1 MSLAKIGQLAWRN
14 LWRQRRRNLTML
26 VALSFAVMGVIFLN
40 AFLRGMTA
48 QMADG
53 AINSMVGHVKVLQPG
68 YRDDPGIAR
77 SFVLESE
84 WSPEI
89 PAGQLQGWARRVRVP
104 AVIMSERETRGIEFI
119 GIDPAQESISFVAD
133 WTIEGEGLQ
142 GPDDR
147 RILVGKSLAEQL
159 ETAAGRRL
167 VIVTQGADGRSR
179 EAGYRIA
186 GLYQSEHSALE
197 KFHVFTGIE
206 AAQAL
211 LVSDT
216 VTEVSVRLT
225 DEKYQPTVLQSLIA
239 TFVGLNV
246 FDWQTLQPMAATM
259 MQLSDAMIY
268 ILFIIV
274 MSALVFGLVNTVV
287 TAVMERYREIGMLR
301 ALGMRAGA
309 VLLQIVTESTLI
321 MIMGVV
327 IGTAAGGGLCLWLS
341 DGVDL
346 SAFSEGLEAFGFSSN
361 TLVPTIMPADL
372 AFVVVASLVMGVV
385 ASFFPALR
393 AVRLNPLEAM
403 RR

>member
-133 WTIEGEGLQ
+133 WTVEGEQLE
-142 GPDDR
+142 GPGDR
-147 RILVGKSLAEQL
+147 RILVGRSLAEQL

-372 AFVVVASLVMGVV
+372 AFVMVASLVMGVV

>member
-40 AFLRGMTA
+40 AFLRGLTA

-133 WTIEGEGLQ
+133 WTIEGEQLE
-142 GPDDR
+142 GPGDR
-147 RILVGKSLAEQL
+147 RILVGRSLAEQL

>member
-321 MIMGVV
+321 MIMGVA
-327 IGTAAGGGLCLWLS
+327 IGAAAGGGLCWWLS

-346 SAFSEGLEAFGFSSN
+346 AAFSEGLEAFGFSSN
-361 TLVPTIMPADL
+361 TLVPTIVPADL

>member
-77 SFVLESE
+77 SFVLEPD

-89 PAGQLQGWARRVRVP
+89 PAGQMQGWARRVRVP

-133 WTIEGEGLQ
+133 WTIEGEQLE
-142 GPDDR
+142 GPGDR
-147 RILVGKSLAEQL
+147 RILVGRSLAEQL
-159 ETAAGRRL
+159 ETEAGRRL

-287 TAVMERYREIGMLR
+287 TAIMERYREIGMLR

-327 IGTAAGGGLCLWLS
+327 VGTAAGGGLCLWLS
-341 DGVDL
+341 DGIDL
-346 SAFSEGLEAFGFSSN
+346 AAFSDGMEAFGLPSS
-361 TLVPTIMPADL
+361 TLVPTIWPADL

>member
-40 AFLRGMTA
+40 AFLRGLTA

-321 MIMGVV
+321 MIMGVA

-346 SAFSEGLEAFGFSSN
+346 AAFSEGLEAFGFSSN

>member
-133 WTIEGEGLQ
+133 WTIEGEQLE
-142 GPDDR
+142 GPGDR
-147 RILVGKSLAEQL
+147 RILVGRSLAEQL

-225 DEKYQPTVLQSLIA
+225 DEKYQPTVLQSLIE

-321 MIMGVV
+321 MIMGVA

-346 SAFSEGLEAFGFSSN
+346 AAFSEGLEAFGFSSN
-361 TLVPTIMPADL
+361 TLVPTIVPADL

>member
-104 AVIMSERETRGIEFI
+104 AVIMSERETRGIEFV

-321 MIMGVV
+321 MIMGVA
-327 IGTAAGGGLCLWLS
+327 IGTAAGGGLCWWLS

-346 SAFSEGLEAFGFSSN
+346 AAFSEGLEAFGLSSKL
-361 TLVPTIMPADL
+361 LVPTIVPADL

>member
-77 SFVLESE
+77 SFVLEAE
-84 WSPEI
+84 WAPEI

-321 MIMGVV
+321 MIMGVA
-327 IGTAAGGGLCLWLS
+327 IGTAAGGGLCWWLS

-346 SAFSEGLEAFGFSSN
+346 AAFSEGLEAFGLSSKL
-361 TLVPTIMPADL
+361 LVPTIVPADL

>member
-84 WSPEI
+84 WSPDI

-133 WTIEGEGLQ
+133 WTIEGEQLE
-142 GPDDR
+142 GPGDR
-147 RILVGKSLAEQL
+147 RILVGRSLAEQL

-225 DEKYQPTVLQSLIA
+225 DEKYQPTVLQSLIE

-321 MIMGVV
+321 MIMGVA

-346 SAFSEGLEAFGFSSN
+346 AAFSEGLEAFGFSSN
-361 TLVPTIMPADL
+361 TLVPTIVPADL

>member
-133 WTIEGEGLQ
+133 WTIEGEQLE
-142 GPDDR
+142 GPGDR
-147 RILVGKSLAEQL
+147 RILVGRSLAEQL

-268 ILFIIV
+268 VLFIIV

-321 MIMGVV
+321 MIMGVA
-327 IGTAAGGGLCLWLS
+327 IGAAAGGGLCWWLS

-346 SAFSEGLEAFGFSSN
+346 AAFSEGLEAFGLSSKL
-361 TLVPTIMPADL
+361 LVPTIVPADL

>member
-77 SFVLESE
+77 SFVLEAE
-84 WSPEI
+84 WAPEI

-259 MQLSDAMIY
+259 MELSDAMIY

-321 MIMGVV
+321 MIMGVA
-327 IGTAAGGGLCLWLS
+327 IGTAAGGGLCWWLS

-346 SAFSEGLEAFGFSSN
+346 AAFSEGLEAFGLSSKL
-361 TLVPTIMPADL
+361 LVPTIVPADL

>member
-84 WSPEI
+84 WSPDI

-321 MIMGVV
+321 MIMGVA
-327 IGTAAGGGLCLWLS
+327 IGTAAGGGLCWWLS

-346 SAFSEGLEAFGFSSN
+346 AAFSEGLEAFGLSSKL
-361 TLVPTIMPADL
+361 LVPTIVPADL

>member
-197 KFHVFTGIE
+197 NFHVVPGIE

-321 MIMGVV
+321 MIMGVA
-327 IGTAAGGGLCLWLS
+327 IGTAAGGGLCWWLS

-346 SAFSEGLEAFGFSSN
+346 ATFSEGLEAFGFSSN
-361 TLVPTIMPADL
+361 TMVPTIVPADL

>member
-40 AFLRGMTA
+40 AFLRGLTA

-361 TLVPTIMPADL
+361 TLVPTIVPADL

>member
-84 WSPEI
+84 WSPDI

-133 WTIEGEGLQ
+133 WTIEGEQLD
-142 GPDDR
+142 GPGDR
-147 RILVGKSLAEQL
+147 RILVGRSLAEQL

-321 MIMGVV
+321 MIMGVA
-327 IGTAAGGGLCLWLS
+327 IGTAAGGGLCWWLS

-346 SAFSEGLEAFGFSSN
+346 AAFSEGLEAFGFSSN
-361 TLVPTIMPADL
+361 TLVPTIVPADL

>member
-40 AFLRGMTA
+40 AFLRGLTA

-77 SFVLESE
+77 SFVLDPD

-89 PAGQLQGWARRVRVP
+89 PAGQMQGWARRVRVP

-133 WTIEGEGLQ
+133 WTIEGEQLE
-142 GPDDR
+142 GPGDR
-147 RILVGKSLAEQL
+147 RILVGRSLAEQL

-246 FDWQTLQPMAATM
+246 FDWQTLQPMAAPM

-321 MIMGVV
+321 MIMGVA
-327 IGTAAGGGLCLWLS
+327 IGTAAGGGLCWWLS

-346 SAFSEGLEAFGFSSN
+346 AAFSEGLEAFGFSSN
-361 TLVPTIMPADL
+361 TLVPTIVPADL

>member
-1 MSLAKIGQLAWRN
+1 MSLARIGQLAWRN

-133 WTIEGEGLQ
+133 WTIEGEQLE
-142 GPDDR
+142 GPGDR
-147 RILVGKSLAEQL
+147 RILVGRSLAEQL

-225 DEKYQPTVLQSLIA
+225 DEKYQPTVVQSLIA
-239 TFVGLNV
+239 SFVGLNV

-268 ILFIIV
+268 VLFIIV

-321 MIMGVV
+321 MIMGVA
-327 IGTAAGGGLCLWLS
+327 IGTAAGGGLCWWLS

-346 SAFSEGLEAFGFSSN
+346 AAFSEGMEAFGFSSN
-361 TLVPTIMPADL
+361 TMVPTIVPADL

>member
-167 VIVTQGADGRSR
+167 VNVTQGADGRSR

-321 MIMGVV
+321 MIMGVA
-327 IGTAAGGGLCLWLS
+327 IGTAAGGGLCWWLS

-346 SAFSEGLEAFGFSSN
+346 AAFSEGLEAFGLSSKL
-361 TLVPTIMPADL
+361 LVPTIVPADL
-372 AFVVVASLVMGVV
+372 AFVVVASLVMGGV

>member
-147 RILVGKSLAEQL
+147 RILVGRSLAEQL

-321 MIMGVV
+321 MIMGVA
-327 IGTAAGGGLCLWLS
+327 IGTAAGGGLCWWLS

-346 SAFSEGLEAFGFSSN
+346 AAFSEGLEAFGLSSKL
-361 TLVPTIMPADL
+361 LVPTIVPADL

>member
-225 DEKYQPTVLQSLIA
+225 DEKYQPTVLQSLIE

-321 MIMGVV
+321 MIMGVA

-346 SAFSEGLEAFGFSSN
+346 AAFSEGLEAFGFSSN
-361 TLVPTIMPADL
+361 TLVPTIVPADL

>member
-321 MIMGVV
+321 MIMGVA
-327 IGTAAGGGLCLWLS
+327 IGTAAGGGLCWWLS

-346 SAFSEGLEAFGFSSN
+346 AAFSEGMEAFGFSSN
-361 TLVPTIMPADL
+361 TLVPTIVPADL

>member
-133 WTIEGEGLQ
+133 WTIEGEQLE
-142 GPDDR
+142 GPGDR
-147 RILVGKSLAEQL
+147 RILVGRSLAEQL

-321 MIMGVV
+321 MIMGVA

-346 SAFSEGLEAFGFSSN
+346 AAFSEGLEAFGLSSKL
-361 TLVPTIMPADL
+361 LVPTIVPADL

>member
-89 PAGQLQGWARRVRVP
+89 PAGQMQGWARRVRVP

-133 WTIEGEGLQ
+133 WTIEGEQLE
-142 GPDDR
+142 GPGDR
-147 RILVGKSLAEQL
+147 RILVGRSLAEQL

-225 DEKYQPTVLQSLIA
+225 DEKYQPTVLLSLIA
-239 TFVGLNV
+239 SFVGLNV

-321 MIMGVV
+321 MIMGVA
-327 IGTAAGGGLCLWLS
+327 IGAAAGGGLCWWLS

-346 SAFSEGLEAFGFSSN
+346 AAFSEGMEAFGFSSN
-361 TLVPTIMPADL
+361 TMVPTIVPADL